1 MRRQITF
8 GFFWAFLAVTLF
20 GCNSDQ
26 ANPNR
31 NTPTMNTANSNA
43 MNSNLR
49 NSNATNTT
57 SAVNANSNTA
67 VVQDNFWSNAAAGGM
82 AEVELGKLAA
92 QKAQNPEV
100 KRFAQMMVTDHTKAN
115 TELKTL
121 ATKKNVTLPTGLS
134 SSHQSTLD
142 KLNGLSGAEFDR
154 AYVEAM
160 VEDHEDTVDLM
171 EDNADNSDADVKA
184 FAAKTLPVVKGHLD
198 MIKGIQA
205 KLK

>member
-1 MRRQITF
+1 
-8 GFFWAFLAVTLF
+8 LAVTLF

-49 NSNATNTT
+49 NSNAANTT